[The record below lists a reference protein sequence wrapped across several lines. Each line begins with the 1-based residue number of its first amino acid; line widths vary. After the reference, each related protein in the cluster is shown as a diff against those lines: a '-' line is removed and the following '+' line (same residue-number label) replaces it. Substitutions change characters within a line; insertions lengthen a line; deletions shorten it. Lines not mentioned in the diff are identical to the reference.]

1 MDEAELFGL
10 RLNEL
15 DEEEDIDEVEHGD
28 DDAEED
34 DSVEPRDEPD
44 GDTDF
49 VSLVL
54 VEKVDE
60 H

>member
-15 DEEEDIDEVEHGD
+15 DEDEDIDEVEHGD
-28 DDAEED
+28 DDDEE
-34 DSVEPRDEPD
+34 EPRDEPD
-44 GDTDF
+44 GDIDL

>member
-1 MDEAELFGL
+1 
-10 RLNEL
+10 LNEL
-15 DEEEDIDEVEHGD
+15 DEDEDIDEVEHGD
-28 DDAEED
+28 DDDE
-34 DSVEPRDEPD
+34 VEPRDEPD
-44 GDTDF
+44 GEIDF